1 MFDMELEPW
10 IPGDIMTIG
19 LMHSLLEE
27 EDSSQ
32 EEEEDEDKEYY
43 SAYYML

>member
-1 MFDMELEPW
+1 MELEPW

-32 EEEEDEDKEYY
+32 EEEDEDKEYY

>member
-32 EEEEDEDKEYY
+32 EEEDEDKEYY